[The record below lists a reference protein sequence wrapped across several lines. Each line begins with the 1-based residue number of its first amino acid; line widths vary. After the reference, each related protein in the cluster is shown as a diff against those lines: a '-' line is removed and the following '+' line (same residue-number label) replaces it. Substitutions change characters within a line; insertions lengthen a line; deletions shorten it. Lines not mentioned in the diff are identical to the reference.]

1 MSVTPVDEIF
11 VSNQLVI
18 VSRFAMLSK
27 FVMLTGCMNLG
38 QVLFNV
44 IASVSLLSYVHLGN
58 CIICTN
64 QFAILPF
71 NFHFVFSLSTN
82 IWWYFLCYEI
92 YSRLHITKFFFSKN
106 FNCWLFLFVKVWLA
120 KWLHLFEIHS
130 FREKNMQNLWSH
142 IYDSRP
148 NVFDLISFSNFRWLL
163 KVLWW
168 PLVSDSKPTTLQ
180 TQSSEY
186 LYFLNRE

>member
-82 IWWYFLCYEI
+82 IWWYFLFYEI

-130 FREKNMQNLWSH
+130 IEKKTCKTFGVIFMTAGLM
-142 IYDSRP
+142 Y
-148 NVFDLISFSNFRWLL
+148 LI
-163 KVLWW
+163 
-168 PLVSDSKPTTLQ
+168 
-180 TQSSEY
+180 
-186 LYFLNRE
+186 